1 MKKYFVA
8 AVVALA
14 AVPAVAADSAWYVGA
29 DLGNT
34 NFKEDGDKSNRVGF
48 GATVGYRINENV
60 ALEVQARRLGRSG
73 DLSANAVSASVLGIL
88 PLENN
93 FSLYARL
100 GYGRNSLKEDL
111 GSVEYSVHK
120 SKALFGLGASYAI
133 DKNWSVRAEYVNLGK
148 NQFRDGQASIDVKM
162 QQFNLGVNYS
172 F

>member
-8 AVVALA
+8 AAVAVA
-14 AVPAVAADSAWYVGA
+14 AAQVVAADSAWYVGA

-34 NFKEDGDKSNRVGF
+34 NFKQEDDKANRVGF
-48 GATVGYRINENV
+48 GATVGYRVNENV
-60 ALEVQARRLGRSG
+60 ALELQARRLGRSG

-100 GYGRNSLKEDL
+100 GYGRNSLELDS
-111 GSVEYSVHK
+111 GSADYTVRK

-148 NQFRDGQASIDVKM
+148 NKFQDGQDSVELKM
-162 QQFNLGVNYS
+162 QQFNLGVNYA